1 MRRTVR
7 PAAAHWR
14 AAWVA
19 SPPWARALWVLV
31 VGMAAVS
38 SAWLGLVL
46 GDPGSLLTAAAVSYI
61 IVPIGAA
68 VLLVSSGLR
77 RSGPGSM
84 AWVVIG
90 AGVALWAMGETIWQY
105 YIAYLGVEVPYPGM
119 ADVFYVA
126 AYPVMFIGVVM
137 LPHVRGRRWE
147 RVRLGLD
154 VVAGTVAVS
163 ALFWTFFLADVISL
177 DSSAGRL
184 ENLVNLGYPVGD
196 LMLLV
201 ATMILAT
208 RRSQLQFDGRI
219 LLLAAGMALTALADV
234 LYVYQIAAGTYSE
247 VGPLDTLWLASYGLF
262 AVAALLVAGPT
273 RLRDQAD
280 RPGRVWPLIAPYS
293 AIIVLFVLTLGELG
307 GQATTLQIATAL
319 VGILIIVRQGVAIR
333 ETRDIV
339 EKQRNDL
346 VASISHELRTPLTAM
361 KGFIEI
367 LDDQPDLDRTER
379 LEMISIVNTQTNH
392 LARIVGDLV
401 EVARDKLEST
411 RLSYHTVHVADLV
424 DSAIGML
431 TGTSPVGITS
441 HVPPDLTI
449 DGDTDRLRQVLVNYL
464 TNAERYGH
472 GIVEVHARGVDSG
485 LTLIEVHD
493 NGPGI
498 PKKFEVTI
506 WDRFERGAHTYLSK
520 VQGSGLG
527 LAIARQLVAAH
538 HGKTGHRQSERL
550 GGACFWL
557 MVPMRSSV
565 AIPAAAEHS
574 TVGG

>member
-1 MRRTVR
+1 V
-7 PAAAHWR
+7 
-14 AAWVA
+14 
-19 SPPWARALWVLV
+19 
-31 VGMAAVS
+31 
-38 SAWLGLVL
+38 
-46 GDPGSLLTAAAVSYI
+46 AAVSYI

-84 AWVVIG
+84 AWAVIG
-90 AGVALWAMGETIWQY
+90 AGVALWAMGEVIWQY

-137 LPHVRGRRWE
+137 LPHVRGRKWE

-177 DSSAGRL
+177 DSTAGTL

-219 LLLAAGMALTALADV
+219 LLLATGMALTAIADV
-234 LYVYQIAAGTYSE
+234 LYVYQIEAGTYSE
-247 VGPLDTLWLASYGLF
+247 VGPLDTLWLTSYGLF
-262 AVAALLVAGPT
+262 AGAALLVAGPT

-280 RPGRVWPLIAPYS
+280 RPGRVWPLVAPYS
-293 AIIVLFVLTLGELG
+293 AIIVLFALTLGELG

-319 VGILIIVRQGVAIR
+319 VGLLIIVRQGVAIR

-431 TGTSPVGITS
+431 TGAPLRLASPATCRRISPSTAT
-441 HVPPDLTI
+441 PT
-449 DGDTDRLRQVLVNYL
+449 
-464 TNAERYGH
+464 A
-472 GIVEVHARGVDSG
+472 SG
-485 LTLIEVHD
+485 R
-493 NGPGI
+493 
-498 PKKFEVTI
+498 
-506 WDRFERGAHTYLSK
+506 W
-520 VQGSGLG
+520 
-527 LAIARQLVAAH
+527 
-538 HGKTGHRQSERL
+538 
-550 GGACFWL
+550 
-557 MVPMRSSV
+557 SS
-565 AIPAAAEHS
+565 
-574 TVGG
+574 TT